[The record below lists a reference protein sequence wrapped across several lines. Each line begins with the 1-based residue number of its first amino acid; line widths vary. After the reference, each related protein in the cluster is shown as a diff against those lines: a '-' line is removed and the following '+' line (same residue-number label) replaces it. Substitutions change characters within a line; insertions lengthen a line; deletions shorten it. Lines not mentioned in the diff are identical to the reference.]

1 MKNHYLL
8 LLLLISLLISCST
21 EEKPLLRDRDIS
33 GKFEMFLAKRIE
45 RTTDENGYTE
55 GNKEEFIL
63 QECLSKNQIII
74 KADGTFE
81 HIEVT
86 GSDCET
92 EKIRRGTWTYI
103 STIFGSFNGELKFD
117 NSPIMYD
124 KFTLAG
130 TGNDT
135 HIDNISI
142 KAGEITSGLKDTT
155 QVSYIYNYQKISD

>member
-8 LLLLISLLISCST
+8 LLLLISLLFSCST
-21 EEKPLLRDRDIS
+21 DEKPLLRDRDIS
-33 GKFEMFLAKRIE
+33 GTFEMFLAKRIE
-45 RTTDENGYTE
+45 LTTDENGYTE
-55 GNKEEFIL
+55 VDKAEFIL

-86 GSDCET
+86 GADCET
-92 EKIRRGTWTYI
+92 EKLRRGTWTYI
-103 STIFGSFNGELKFD
+103 STFFGSFNGELKFN

-124 KFTLAG
+124 TFTLGG

-155 QVSYIYNYQKISD
+155 QVSYIYHYQKISD